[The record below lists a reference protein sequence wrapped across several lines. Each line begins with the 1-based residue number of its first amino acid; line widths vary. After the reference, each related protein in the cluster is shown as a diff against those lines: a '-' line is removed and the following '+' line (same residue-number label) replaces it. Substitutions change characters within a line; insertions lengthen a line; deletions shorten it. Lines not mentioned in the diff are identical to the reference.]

1 MATGQVRAGFFH
13 TRTRLAG
20 QDPWP
25 GPTLFRVPDFSPGLG
40 PALIGPRS
48 EIGPNSWPN
57 QKKKKKSPDLF
68 LPFIPN
74 KKIKSKF
81 IFAYIQA
88 CIFKFKPR

>member
-1 MATGQVRAGFFH
+1 MATGQVRAGFSH
-13 TRTRLAG
+13 TWTRPAG

-25 GPTLFRVPDFSPGLG
+25 GPTPFRVPGFFPGPGLA
-40 PALIGPRS
+40 PIGPPFRDWAQFVAQ
-48 EIGPNSWPN
+48 P
-57 QKKKKKSPDLF
+57 KKKKSPDLF